1 MDFVSLHKSGVIF
14 MYKSDKVAEI
24 IKELA
29 KIKGIQL
36 KTMLV
41 ELQLNKNTLSNM
53 YKGSMLKADSLAR
66 ISDYLE
72 CSIDF
77 LMGRTDDPTWH
88 KPEEVLAEM
97 VQKTPIIMKPQQKHK
112 KPEIMLPYY
121 SQSASAGD
129 GNYIFDE
136 LPEWHTVPKNSKTE
150 EADFM
155 LMVSG
160 DSMLPKFAD
169 GDIVL
174 VKKTPSIF
182 EGEIG
187 IFYIDGDAFIKQ
199 MGSGELISLNPDY
212 PNIAIK
218 TCNDVRCFG
227 QVIGVLDA

>member
-1 MDFVSLHKSGVIF
+1 MDFVSLHKSGVVF

-88 KPEEVLAEM
+88 KVTKNTIEVITKSPILTEKLEEP
-97 VQKTPIIMKPQQKHK
+97 K
-112 KPEIMLPYY
+112 IMLPYY
-121 SQSASAGD
+121 PQSASAGN
-129 GNYIFDE
+129 GNYLFDGSS
-136 LPEWHTVPKNSKTE
+136 EWRNVPKNSKTE

-187 IFYIDGDAFIKQ
+187 IFYIDGDTFIKQ
-199 MGSGELISLNPDY
+199 MGGGELISLNPDY
-212 PNIAIK
+212 PNISLK
-218 TCNDVRCFG
+218 NCNDVRCFG
-227 QVIGVLDA
+227 QVIGTLDT

>member
-1 MDFVSLHKSGVIF
+1 MYNTQNISNRIKSMAKSKKVSIKNML
-14 MYKSDKVAEI
+14 SDLGLGI
-24 IKELA
+24 NTISQFA
-29 KIKGIQL
+29 KGQVMSSI
-36 KTMLV
+36 
-41 ELQLNKNTLSNM
+41 N
-53 YKGSMLKADSLAR
+53 LAR
-66 ISDYLE
+66 IADYLE
-72 CSIDF
+72 CSVDY
-77 LMGRTDDPTWH
+77 LLGRTDDPTWN
-88 KPEEVLAEM
+88 KPAEK
-97 VQKTPIIMKPQQKHK
+97 VPIIIEKHEK
-112 KPEIMLPYY
+112 SKMPEIMLPYY
-121 SQSASAGD
+121 PQSASAGD

-136 LPEWHTVPKNSKTE
+136 LPEWRTVPKNSKTE

-160 DSMLPKFAD
+160 ESMLPKFAD
-169 GDIVL
+169 GDIIL

-227 QVIGVLDA
+227 QVIGLMHNYE